1 MSVEPEAPRRSS
13 AGIIVLVAV
22 AGVLELLILGG
33 LRADTDAQFVTVYLT
48 VFALYLLWILLA
60 AILIVAAIRGT
71 APAWIKIA
79 SGLLYPLSAAATFV
93 PAFYAS
99 PFYGSSAYSPR
110 VALGLTLLPPLLAA
124 YALLVVRFPTAA
136 SPVKSAVI
144 LGIAGVLSIGQLGI
158 VAAGL
163 LPSEQA
169 RNEQAREEDAKSAAY
184 FANLTDASP
193 LREWSFYAVD
203 DYHTAKPWREAA
215 LQRLASRPT
224 LQVDLAR
231 ELVSSDRD
239 YADKAFLLVAR
250 VEFRPSAAL
259 EAPLR
264 SAMARIAAEIRN
276 EFAVPFSGN
285 NDTLDSI
292 VRGEYAERL
301 TASLVIAT
309 RMADSAGVDLRDGLR
324 TLESAASVTFRQ
336 TKTAET
342 YRQDVAA
349 AEPKIEALLRARR
362 KAN

>member
-1 MSVEPEAPRRSS
+1 MSVEAGAPRRSS
-13 AGIIVLVAV
+13 VGIIVLVAV
-22 AGVLELLILGG
+22 AGALELIMLGA
-33 LRADTDAQFVTVYLT
+33 LADSNASFVTVYLT
-48 VFALYLLWILLA
+48 IFALYLLWILLA

-79 SGLLYPLSAAATFV
+79 SGLLYPLSAAAAYV
-93 PAFYAS
+93 PSFYAS
-99 PFYGSSAYSPR
+99 PFFASSAYSPR

-124 YALLVVRFPTAA
+124 YALLVVRFPNAA

-169 RNEQAREEDAKSAAY
+169 RNEQARQEDAKFAAD

-193 LREWSFYAVD
+193 LGEWSFYAVD
-203 DYHTAKPWREAA
+203 DYHAAKPWREAA
-215 LQRLASRPT
+215 LQRLARRPT
-224 LQVDLAR
+224 LQADLAR
-231 ELVSSDRD
+231 DLVSSDHN
-239 YADKAFLLVAR
+239 YADRAFLLVAC

-264 SAMARIAAEIRN
+264 SAMARITTEIRN
-276 EFAVPFSGN
+276 RFAVPWSGD
-285 NDTLDSI
+285 NDTLDSVI
-292 VRGEYAERL
+292 RGEYAERL
-301 TASLVIAT
+301 AASLVIAT

-324 TLESAASVTFRQ
+324 TLESAATGTFRE

-342 YRQDVAA
+342 YRRDVAA
-349 AEPKIEALLRARR
+349 AEPKIEALLSAWR